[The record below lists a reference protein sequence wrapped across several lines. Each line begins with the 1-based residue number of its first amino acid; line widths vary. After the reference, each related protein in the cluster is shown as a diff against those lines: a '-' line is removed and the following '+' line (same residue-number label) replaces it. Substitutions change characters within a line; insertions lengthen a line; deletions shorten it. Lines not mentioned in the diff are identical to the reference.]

1 MLQEEAEENRRNTYV
16 YASLVAL
23 SRITV
28 GRKGDDRGPI
38 VDPLGTEIR
47 AAHDRLACRAAWGAW
62 SGAQYRQSQHRHDDD
77 EDRPAGAGPGYQLQ
91 MAAATAAT
99 VFVLICCIFGQ
110 TPSLR

>member
-77 EDRPAGAGPGYQLQ
+77 EDRPAGAGPGYQRNSRRHPKLRQ
-91 MAAATAAT
+91 SRRAGCRHH
-99 VFVLICCIFGQ
+99 VGHR
-110 TPSLR
+110 TP